1 MSSSEHSASS
11 TLKSARC
18 TLALSPGAHS
28 SCKAV
33 PAAAQSLQDNP
44 PEPEI
49 MIPRMVQPQWPLLAT
64 ETENSSE
71 GGDSSC
77 RGQFCSQVLSAVKCW
92 WGAPSRI
99 SFHPVSLRVKTPVR
113 RLVRVNMSVC
123 IPLARATGN
132 SQALKE

>member
-1 MSSSEHSASS
+1 MSSSEYSTSS
-11 TLKSARC
+11 TLKSACC
-18 TLALSPGAHS
+18 TLAVPPGVLS

-33 PAAAQSLQDNP
+33 LAAAQGLQDSP

-49 MIPRMVQPQWPLLAT
+49 MPPRMVQPPWPLLAA

-71 GGDSSC
+71 GGASSC
-77 RGQFCSQVLSAVKCW
+77 RGQFCSQVLSAVKRW
-92 WGAPSRI
+92 SGAPSRI

-113 RLVRVNMSVC
+113 RLVRVNMSIC